1 MLKKVYAFI
10 AIVLLFA
17 VFSFFQTKDE
27 AVANRSRQYYEQAGQ
42 VVWDIHTDQKV
53 LALTFDDGPHKAY
66 TPEILELLALYEA
79 KATFFIIGENAKKD
93 SALVKRIN
101 EEGHEIANH
110 TYTHPLKT
118 TVPKLLKEIEETSEL
133 LEQITGSR
141 PKLFRPVGGQ
151 YTDAMID
158 AITEAGYKVVMWSW
172 HLDTEDWKEPGV
184 EKIIA
189 TVNSAKEGDVILFH
203 DGGGNRQQTV
213 EALKQVLPQLKEQGY
228 TFVTISELL
237 AIQQS
242 TIQK

>member
-1 MLKKVYAFI
+1 MLKKIYAFI
-10 AIVLLFA
+10 TLVLVLA
-17 VFSFFQTKDE
+17 VIPFFQTEEE
-27 AVANRSRQYYEQAGQ
+27 AAANRSRQYYEEAGQ

-53 LALTFDDGPHKAY
+53 LALTFDDGPHQAY
-66 TPEILELLALYEA
+66 TSEILDLLALHGA
-79 KATFFIIGENAKKD
+79 KATFFIIGENAKKNP
-93 SALVKRIN
+93 ALVERID

-118 TVPKLLKEIEETSEL
+118 TVPKLIKEIEQTSEL
-133 LEQITGSR
+133 LEQITGNR

-158 AITEAGYKVVMWSW
+158 AIAEEGYKVVMWSW

-184 EKIIA
+184 GKILQI
-189 TVNSAKEGDVILFH
+189 VNSAKEGDVILFH

-213 EALKQVLPQLKEQGY
+213 EALKQALPQLKKQGY

>member
-1 MLKKVYAFI
+1 MKKVYAFI

>member
-1 MLKKVYAFI
+1 MLKKIYAFI
-10 AIVLLFA
+10 TLVLVLA
-17 VFSFFQTKDE
+17 VIPFFQTEEE
-27 AVANRSRQYYEQAGQ
+27 AAANRSRQYYEEAGQ

-53 LALTFDDGPHKAY
+53 LALTFDDGPHQAY
-66 TPEILELLALYEA
+66 TSEILDLLALYGA
-79 KATFFIIGENAKKD
+79 KATFFIIGENAKKNP
-93 SALVKRIN
+93 ALVERID

-118 TVPKLLKEIEETSEL
+118 TVPKLIEEIEQTSEL
-133 LEQITGSR
+133 LEQITGNR

-158 AITEAGYKVVMWSW
+158 AIAEEGYKVVMWSW

-184 EKIIA
+184 GKILQI
-189 TVNSAKEGDVILFH
+189 VNSAKEGDVILFH

-213 EALKQVLPQLKEQGY
+213 EALKQALPQLKEQGY

-237 AIQQS
+237 TIQQS

>member
-1 MLKKVYAFI
+1 ML
-10 AIVLLFA
+10 VLA
-17 VFSFFQTKDE
+17 VIPFFQTKEE
-27 AVANRSRQYYEQAGQ
+27 AAANRSRQYYEEAGQ

-53 LALTFDDGPHKAY
+53 LALTFDDGPHQAY
-66 TPEILELLALYEA
+66 TSEILDLLALHGA
-79 KATFFIIGENAKKD
+79 KATFFIIGENAKKNP
-93 SALVKRIN
+93 ALVERID

-118 TVPKLLKEIEETSEL
+118 TVPKLIEEIEQTSEL
-133 LEQITGSR
+133 LEQITGNR

-158 AITEAGYKVVMWSW
+158 AIAEEGYKVVMWSW

-184 EKIIA
+184 GKILQI
-189 TVNSAKEGDVILFH
+189 VNSAKEGDVILFH

-213 EALKQVLPQLKEQGY
+213 EALKQALPQLKEQGY

>member
-1 MLKKVYAFI
+1 MKKVYAFI
-10 AIVLLFA
+10 TLVLLFA

-93 SALVKRIN
+93 SALVERIN

-118 TVPKLLKEIEETSEL
+118 TVPKLIKEIEETSEL

>member
-1 MLKKVYAFI
+1 MLKKIYAFI
-10 AIVLLFA
+10 TFVLVLA
-17 VFSFFQTKDE
+17 VIPFFQTKEE
-27 AVANRSRQYYEQAGQ
+27 AAANRSRQYYEEAGQ

-53 LALTFDDGPHKAY
+53 LALTFDDGPHQAY
-66 TPEILELLALYEA
+66 TSEILDLLALHGA
-79 KATFFIIGENAKKD
+79 KATFFIIGENAKKNP
-93 SALVKRIN
+93 ALVERID

-118 TVPKLLKEIEETSEL
+118 TVPKLIEEIEQTSEL
-133 LEQITGSR
+133 LEQITGNR

-158 AITEAGYKVVMWSW
+158 AIAEEGYKVVMWSW

-184 EKIIA
+184 GKILQI
-189 TVNSAKEGDVILFH
+189 VNSAKEGDVILFH

-213 EALKQVLPQLKEQGY
+213 EALKQALPQLKEQGY

>member
-1 MLKKVYAFI
+1 MYAFI
-10 AIVLLFA
+10 TLVLVLA
-17 VFSFFQTKDE
+17 VIPFFQTEEE
-27 AVANRSRQYYEQAGQ
+27 AAANRSRQYYEEAGQ

-53 LALTFDDGPHKAY
+53 LALTFDDGPHQAY
-66 TPEILELLALYEA
+66 TSEILDLLALHGA
-79 KATFFIIGENAKKD
+79 KATFFIIGENAKKNP
-93 SALVKRIN
+93 ALVERID

-118 TVPKLLKEIEETSEL
+118 TVPKLIKEIEQTSEL
-133 LEQITGSR
+133 LEQITGNR

-158 AITEAGYKVVMWSW
+158 AIAEEGYKVVMWSW

-184 EKIIA
+184 GKILQI
-189 TVNSAKEGDVILFH
+189 VNSAKEGDVILFH

-213 EALKQVLPQLKEQGY
+213 EALKQALPQLKKQGY

>member
-1 MLKKVYAFI
+1 MLKKIYVFI
-10 AIVLLFA
+10 SLVLLLA
-17 VFSFFQTKDE
+17 IISFLTTKEE
-27 AVANRSRQYYEQAGQ
+27 AAANRSRQYYEEAGQ

-53 LALTFDDGPHKAY
+53 LALTFDDGPHKEY
-66 TPEILELLALYEA
+66 TSEILDLLALHKA
-79 KATFFIIGENAKKD
+79 KATFFIIGENAKKNPE
-93 SALVKRIN
+93 LIERIDTD
-101 EEGHEIANH
+101 GHEIANH

-118 TVPKLLKEIEETSEL
+118 TVPKLLKEIEQTSEL
-133 LEQITGSR
+133 LYQITGNR

-158 AITEAGYKVVMWSW
+158 AIADSGYKVVMWSW

-184 EKIIA
+184 EKIVRI
-189 TVNSAKEGDVILFH
+189 VNSAKEGDVILFH
-203 DGGGNRQQTV
+203 DGGGNREQTV
-213 EALKQVLPQLKEQGY
+213 EALRRILPKLQEQGY